1 MSIDL
6 SGIIQDMHVNMIANF
21 VVNIFRLHQGYM
33 FIKLD
38 GIDPSK
44 LESAIKTML
53 GNDFDVKTQIQQNGL
68 AIMVTPKKK

>member
-6 SGIIQDMHVNMIANF
+6 SSIIQDMHINMIANF

-38 GIDPSK
+38 GIDPGK
-44 LESAIKTML
+44 LETAIKTML
-53 GNDFDVKTQIQQNGL
+53 GNDFDVKTQIQNGGL
-68 AIMVTPKKK
+68 AIMVSLKKK

>member
-1 MSIDL
+1 L

-33 FIKLD
+33 YIKLD

-44 LESAIKTML
+44 LENVVRELL
-53 GNDFDVKTQIQQNGL
+53 GNDFDVKTQIRQNGL
-68 AIMVTPKKK
+68 EILVTQKKK

>member
-6 SGIIQDMHVNMIANF
+6 SGIIQDMHINMIANF

-38 GIDPSK
+38 GIDPGK
-44 LESAIKTML
+44 LETVIKQLL
-53 GNDFDVKTQIQQNGL
+53 GNDFDVKTQIQNGGL
-68 AIMVTPKKK
+68 AIMVSLKKK

>member
-38 GIDPSK
+38 GIDPGK
-44 LESAIKTML
+44 LEIVIRQLL
-53 GNDFDVKTQIQQNGL
+53 GNDYDIKTQVQNGGL

>member
-38 GIDPSK
+38 GIDPGK
-44 LESAIKTML
+44 LESAIKAML
-53 GNDFDVKTQIQQNGL
+53 GNDYDIKTQIQQNGL

>member
-33 FIKLD
+33 YIKLD

-44 LESAIKTML
+44 LETVIKEML
-53 GNDFDVKTQIQQNGL
+53 GNDFDVKTQIRQGGL
-68 AIMVTPKKK
+68 EIMVSLKKK

>member
-38 GIDPSK
+38 GIDPGK
-44 LESAIKTML
+44 LENAIKQLL

>member
-1 MSIDL
+1 L

-33 FIKLD
+33 YIKLD

-44 LESAIKTML
+44 LETVIRELL
-53 GNDFDVKTQIQQNGL
+53 GNDFDVKTQIRQNGL
-68 AIMVTPKKK
+68 EILVTPKKK

>member
-38 GIDPSK
+38 GIDPGK
-44 LESAIKTML
+44 LEIVIKQLL
-53 GNDFDVKTQIQQNGL
+53 GNDYDIKTQVQNGGL

>member
-38 GIDPSK
+38 GIDPGK
-44 LESAIKTML
+44 LETAIRAML
-53 GNDFDVKTQIQQNGL
+53 GNDYDIKTQVQNGGL
-68 AIMVTPKKK
+68 AIMVSLKKK

>member
-6 SGIIQDMHVNMIANF
+6 SGIIQDMHVNMVANF

-33 FIKLD
+33 FIRLD
-38 GIDPSK
+38 GIDPGK
-44 LESAIKTML
+44 LETVIKEML
-53 GNDFDVKTQIQQNGL
+53 GNEYDIKTQIQNGGL

>member
-21 VVNIFRLHQGYM
+21 VANIFRLHQGYM

-44 LESAIKTML
+44 LETAIKSML
-53 GNDFDVKTQIQQNGL
+53 GNDFDVKTQIQQGGL
-68 AIMVTPKKK
+68 AIMVSLKKK

>member
-33 FIKLD
+33 YIKLD

-44 LESAIKTML
+44 LETVIRELL
-53 GNDFDVKTQIQQNGL
+53 GNDFDVKTQIRQNGL
-68 AIMVTPKKK
+68 EILVTPKKK

>member
-1 MSIDL
+1 MNIDL

-38 GIDPSK
+38 GVDPGK
-44 LESAIKTML
+44 LEIAIRSML
-53 GNDFDVKTQIQQNGL
+53 GNEYDVKTEIRQGGL
-68 AIMVTPKKK
+68 AIAVSLKKK

>member
-21 VVNIFRLHQGYM
+21 VVSIFRLHQGYM

-38 GIDPSK
+38 GIDPGK
-44 LESAIKTML
+44 LETAIRTML
-53 GNDFDVKTQIQQNGL
+53 GNDYDIKTQVQNGGL
-68 AIMVTPKKK
+68 AIMVSLKKK

>member
-33 FIKLD
+33 YIKLD

-44 LESAIKTML
+44 LENVVRELL
-53 GNDFDVKTQIQQNGL
+53 GNDFDVKTQIRQNGL
-68 AIMVTPKKK
+68 EILVTPKKK

>member
-38 GIDPSK
+38 GIDPGK
-44 LESAIKTML
+44 LETAIRTML

>member
-38 GIDPSK
+38 GIDPGK
-44 LESAIKTML
+44 LEIVIKQLL
-53 GNDFDVKTQIQQNGL
+53 GNDFDVKTQIQNGGL

>member
-44 LESAIKTML
+44 LETAIRTML
-53 GNDFDVKTQIQQNGL
+53 GNDFDIKTQIQNGGL

>member
-38 GIDPSK
+38 GIDPGK
-44 LESAIKTML
+44 LETAIRTML
-53 GNDFDVKTQIQQNGL
+53 GNDFDIKTQIQQNGL
-68 AIMVTPKKK
+68 AIMVSLKKK

>member
-1 MSIDL
+1 MNIDL

-38 GIDPSK
+38 GVDPGK
-44 LESAIKTML
+44 LEIAIRSML
-53 GNDFDVKTQIQQNGL
+53 GNEYDVKTEIRQGGL

>member
-38 GIDPSK
+38 GIDPGK
-44 LESAIKTML
+44 LETAIRMML
-53 GNDFDVKTQIQQNGL
+53 GNDFDVKTQIQQGGL

>member
-33 FIKLD
+33 YIKLD
-38 GIDPSK
+38 DIDPSK
-44 LESAIKTML
+44 LETVIKQLL
-53 GNDFDVKTQIQQNGL
+53 GNDFDVKTQIRQNGL
-68 AIMVTPKKK
+68 EILVTPKKK

>member
-38 GIDPSK
+38 GIDPGK
-44 LESAIKTML
+44 LETAIKQLL

-68 AIMVTPKKK
+68 AIMVSLKKK

>member
-38 GIDPSK
+38 GIDPGK
-44 LESAIKTML
+44 LETAIKTL
-53 GNDFDVKTQIQQNGL
+53 LSNDFDVKTQIQQGGL

>member
-33 FIKLD
+33 YIKLD
-38 GIDPSK
+38 GIDPSR
-44 LESAIKTML
+44 LETVIKELL
-53 GNDFDVKTQIQQNGL
+53 GNDFDVKTQIRQNGL
-68 AIMVTPKKK
+68 EILVTPKKK

>member
-1 MSIDL
+1 L

-38 GIDPSK
+38 GIDPGK
-44 LESAIKTML
+44 LETAIRTML

>member
-38 GIDPSK
+38 GIDPGK
-44 LESAIKTML
+44 LETAIRTML
-53 GNDFDVKTQIQQNGL
+53 GNDFDIKTQIQNNGL
-68 AIMVTPKKK
+68 AIMVSLKKK

>member
-1 MSIDL
+1 L

-21 VVNIFRLHQGYM
+21 IVNIFRLHQGYM

-38 GIDPSK
+38 GIDPGK
-44 LESAIKTML
+44 LENAIKQLL

>member
-38 GIDPSK
+38 GIDPGK
-44 LESAIKTML
+44 LEIVIKQLL
-53 GNDFDVKTQIQQNGL
+53 GNDYDIKTQIQNGGL

>member
-6 SGIIQDMHVNMIANF
+6 SGIIQDMHVNMLASF

-38 GIDPSK
+38 GIDPGK
-44 LESAIKTML
+44 LETAIRQLL
-53 GNDFDVKTQIQQNGL
+53 GNDFDVKTQIQQGGL